1 MPGTRD
7 PLAIGAL
14 ANLEGLVF
22 NRNQIGDVGIQAFVS
37 AVANLAL
44 PRLRVL
50 SLGANRIG
58 DAGMTALAAA
68 A

>member
-1 MPGTRD
+1 M
-7 PLAIGAL
+7 
-14 ANLEGLVF
+14 EGLVF